1 VTEWAGEAMVLVAV
15 TAIRV
20 VGASCRGPVVQL
32 SPHYAV
38 AAVVVVDAVVD
49 AAAVARAIVDFGMEA
64 GLVG

>member
-1 VTEWAGEAMVLVAV
+1 MVLAVV

-20 VGASCRGPVVQL
+20 AGASCRGPVVQL

-38 AAVVVVDAVVD
+38 VVDAVVD
-49 AAAVARAIVDFGMEA
+49 AAAAVARAIVDFGMEA

>member
-1 VTEWAGEAMVLVAV
+1 MVLAVV

-20 VGASCRGPVVQL
+20 AGASCRGPVVQL

-38 AAVVVVDAVVD
+38 VVDAGVD
-49 AAAVARAIVDFGMEA
+49 AAAAAVARAVVDFGMEA